1 MDNTMGY
8 SVPQNNMAM
17 SNASISMEDV
27 LRAKFGESSSKIKAK
42 FRKTINIRQFESEV
56 IELEAELEVPRE
68 TTGAERVCIEAMLR
82 CQMEF
87 ETYASLLSKGYVAM
101 VEFENKKREL
111 ELELNT
117 INAKMISTTGES
129 MAKFL

>member
-1 MDNTMGY
+1 MGY
-8 SVPQNNMAM
+8 SVPQNNMAT

-27 LRAKFGESSSKIKAK
+27 LRAKFGESSSKIKA
-42 FRKTINIRQFESEV
+42 NIRQFESEV

>member
-1 MDNTMGY
+1 
-8 SVPQNNMAM
+8 
-17 SNASISMEDV
+17 
-27 LRAKFGESSSKIKAK
+27 
-42 FRKTINIRQFESEV
+42 
-56 IELEAELEVPRE
+56 
-68 TTGAERVCIEAMLR
+68 
-82 CQMEF
+82 
-87 ETYASLLSKGYVAM
+87 M